1 MAGMKY
7 KDIAAKYNVSIATVK
22 SWKTRYKW
30 NRKSMHTKNEK
41 VCIQNQSKKNDK
53 NEPIVDEVNDVLEN
67 ADLTEKQRLFCVFFI
82 KCFNATKAYQKA
94 YKCSYET
101 AVVAGP
107 RLLGNVRVKET
118 INQLKKERLNREYLS
133 KDDIFQKY
141 MDIAFA
147 DIGDYLQFGPKG
159 IRLNDSADVDTS
171 IIAEVSEGRNGIKL
185 KLADRMKALEW
196 LSEHMDMANSSQKEE
211 YASKKDNIADILKQ
225 LKELD
230 DEDVGN

>member
-7 KDIAAKYNVSIATVK
+7 KDIAVKYNVSIDTVK
-22 SWKTRYKW
+22 KWKTRYKW
-30 NRKSMHTKNEK
+30 NRKSVYTKSEK
-41 VCIQNQSKKNDK
+41 VYTQNQSKKDDK
-53 NEPIVDEVNDVLEN
+53 KEPIVDEVNEVLEN
-67 ADLTEKQRLFCVFFI
+67 TELTEKQRLFCIFFI

-94 YKCSYET
+94 YECDYKTAMVEGCKCLRK
-101 AVVAGP
+101 P
-107 RLLGNVRVKET
+107 KVKKVIDEL
-118 INQLKKERLNREYLS
+118 QKERLSREFLT
-133 KDDIFQKY
+133 KNDIFQKY

-159 IRLNDSADVDTS
+159 VRLNDSADVDTS
-171 IIAEVSEGRNGIKL
+171 IIAEVSEGRNGVRL

-211 YASKKDNIADILKQ
+211 YASKKDNISDILKQ

-230 DEDVGN
+230 DKDVGS

>member
-41 VCIQNQSKKNDK
+41 VCIQNQSKKDDN
-53 NEPIVDEVNDVLEN
+53 NEPIVDEVNEVIEN
-67 ADLTEKQRLFCVFFI
+67 TELTEKQRLFCIFFV
-82 KCFNATKAYQKA
+82 KCCNATNAYQKA
-94 YKCSYET
+94 YKCSY
-101 AVVAGP
+101 ASAASNGY
-107 RLLGNVRVKET
+107 RMLRNDRVKEM
-118 INQLKKERLNREYLS
+118 IAQLKQERLNREYLS

-159 IRLNDSADVDTS
+159 VKLNDSADVDTS

-211 YASKKDNIADILKQ
+211 YASKKNNISDILKQ

-230 DEDVGN
+230 DEDVGS